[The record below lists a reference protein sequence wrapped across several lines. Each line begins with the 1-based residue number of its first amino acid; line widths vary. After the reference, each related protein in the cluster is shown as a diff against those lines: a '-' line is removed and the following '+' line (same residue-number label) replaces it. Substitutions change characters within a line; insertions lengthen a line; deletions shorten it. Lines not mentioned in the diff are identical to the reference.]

1 MKPVKFSSHA
11 RWQMEL
17 RGASEEEVV
26 HAIKSVK
33 WEDAKMNKFQSK
45 YRFDFN
51 RIALTNQ
58 KFYKYKTVEP
68 IFAEEADK
76 IVVITV
82 KVYYSNEKEVRQ

>member
-45 YRFDFN
+45 HKFDFN
-51 RIALTNQ
+51 KIAPTIDVRINNGT
-58 KFYKYKTVEP
+58 
-68 IFAEEADK
+68 AD
-76 IVVITV
+76 
-82 KVYYSNEKEVRQ
+82 